1 MKLKEIS
8 ERLGCRLAGD
18 GELGI
23 TGVAGIEQARP
34 GELTFLSNPRYRT
47 LLSQTQ
53 ASAVI
58 VGSDAGDL
66 PQARL
71 ISENPYLDFARA
83 LEMFYQPPRPPAGIH
98 PKAEVS
104 SSARLGEN
112 ASIGAYA
119 VIGDNVVI
127 GRNAVIRPHVM
138 IYEGARIGDD
148 FLAHSHAV
156 VREFCEIGDRVVLQN
171 GVVIGA
177 DGYGFAQRGDGA
189 HYKIVQSGKV
199 VLEDDVEIQAHSCI
213 DRAAVGE
220 TRIKRGSKID
230 NLVQI
235 GHAVVIGENAII
247 CSQTGIAG
255 STTLGNNCVLAGQV
269 GIINHLHIGNNV
281 LITAQTGV
289 GHDVPDGQK
298 ISGSPAIDN
307 RQWLRCT
314 AVYQKL
320 PELDKTV
327 REIKRKVET
336 GGE

>member
-1 MKLKEIS
+1 
-8 ERLGCRLAGD
+8 
-18 GELGI
+18 
-23 TGVAGIEQARP
+23 
-34 GELTFLSNPRYRT
+34 
-47 LLSQTQ
+47 
-53 ASAVI
+53 
-58 VGSDAGDL
+58 
-66 PQARL
+66 
-71 ISENPYLDFARA
+71 
-83 LEMFYQPPRPPAGIH
+83 
-98 PKAEVS
+98 
-104 SSARLGEN
+104 
-112 ASIGAYA
+112 
-119 VIGDNVVI
+119 
-127 GRNAVIRPHVM
+127 
-138 IYEGARIGDD
+138 
-148 FLAHSHAV
+148 V

-177 DGYGFAQRGDGA
+177 DGYGFAQRSDGT
-189 HYKIVQSGKV
+189 HYKIAQSGKV

-235 GHAVVIGENAII
+235 GHAVVVGENAII

-327 REIKRKVET
+327 RALKRKVES

>member
-8 ERLGCRLAGD
+8 EYLGCRLAGN
-18 GELGI
+18 GELSI
-23 TGVAGIEQARP
+23 TGVTGIEQAWP
-34 GELTFLSNPRYRT
+34 GELTFLSHPRYRT

-58 VGSDAGDL
+58 VGSDIEDL

-71 ISENPYLDFARA
+71 ISENPYFDFARA
-83 LEMFYQPPRPPAGIH
+83 LEMFYRPPRPPVGIH

-104 SSARLGEN
+104 SSARISEN

-127 GRNAVIRPHVM
+127 GRSAVIHPYVM
-138 IYEGARIGDD
+138 IYESAHIGDD

-177 DGYGFAQRGDGA
+177 DGYGFAQQDDGT

-199 VLEDDVEIQAHSCI
+199 VIEDDVEIQAHSCI

-220 TRIKRGSKID
+220 TRIKRGSKVD

-235 GHAVVIGENAII
+235 GHAVVVGENAII
-247 CSQTGIAG
+247 CSQSGIAG
-255 STTLGNNCVLAGQV
+255 STILGNNCILAGQV
-269 GIINHLHIGNNV
+269 GIINQIL
-281 LITAQTGV
+281 
-289 GHDVPDGQK
+289 
-298 ISGSPAIDN
+298 
-307 RQWLRCT
+307 
-314 AVYQKL
+314 
-320 PELDKTV
+320 
-327 REIKRKVET
+327 
-336 GGE
+336 